1 MGFSN
6 IGEGRQ
12 TRQQPWGRRSERG
25 LMKMARGE
33 KPLELIA
40 ITQESTKQSINVTH
54 HKLENS
60 GNQESY
66 WHTITGF
73 KAIRW

>member
-25 LMKMARGE
+25 LVNEDSERRA
-33 KPLELIA
+33 KPLELIV
-40 ITQESTKQSINVTH
+40 ITQEGTEQNISVILD
-54 HKLENS
+54 KLENS
-60 GNQESY
+60 ENQDTVTS
-66 WHTITGF
+66 F
-73 KAIRW
+73 KAIR